1 MNDVLLDT
9 CAAIW
14 FSDGEKLRRE
24 AAVEFEAAAEGV
36 RRIYVSPISA
46 WEVGLLVSRGRYL
59 ARVEITRWFDH
70 FVAEGG
76 FAVADLSPRLLAS
89 SSFLPGKPPT
99 DPGDRIIITT
109 AREHGFRV
117 MTRDRKILDYAE
129 QGHVQVIAC

>member
-1 MNDVLLDT
+1 MNEVLLDT

-24 AAVEFEAAAEGV
+24 AAAEFEVAAEGL
-36 RRIYVSPISA
+36 RKIYVSPISA
-46 WEVGLLVSRGRYL
+46 LEVGLLVSRGRYL
-59 ARVEITRWFDH
+59 AKVEVTRWFDH
-70 FVAEGG
+70 FVAKGG
-76 FAVADLSPRLLAS
+76 FVVADLSPRLLAGS
-89 SSFLPGKPPT
+89 SLLPGKPPT
-99 DPGDRIIITT
+99 DPSDRIIIAT